1 MVQAKFDAAETV
13 DADAAVDLA
22 GGEEVV
28 VRQSTAMAAVGE
40 VQGELSR
47 SDIMLPRLQFIQS
60 VGPLSR
66 EFTPGDIVLSKE
78 VRIAQKDQ
86 NITLVVLSV
95 KKYFQ
100 ERFDKFELNGP
111 RPLRF
116 ETEDE
121 VRKAGLVLDW
131 DFPKKGDRPTAEPLA
146 DVVVM
151 IKKPEGNESPV
162 FSIPIGGKLW
172 SAALWTTQR
181 TSYTRAAKRIFTAR
195 AVELSAGGLLSGVW
209 SLMSH
214 EATINGNLVF
224 VPALTLIG
232 RNDAATIAE
241 ITAVFAGKK

>member
-13 DADAAVDLA
+13 DTEAGVDLA

-78 VRIAQKDQ
+78 VRIAPRDQ
-86 NITLVVLSV
+86 NITLVVLSM

-100 ERFDKFELNGP
+100 ERFDKFDLNGP

-116 ETEDE
+116 DTEAD
-121 VRKAGLVLDW
+121 VLKAGLVLDW
-131 DFPKKGDRPTAEPLA
+131 DFPKKGCRPTAEPLA
-146 DVVVM
+146 DIVVL
-151 IKKPEGNESPV
+151 IKKPEGVNSPV
-162 FSIPIGGKLW
+162 FSIEVGGNLW

-181 TSYTRAAKRIFTAR
+181 SSYTRAAKRIFTAR
-195 AVELSAGGLLSGVW
+195 AVELSKGGLLSGVW
-209 SLMSH
+209 TLMSH

-224 VPALTLIG
+224 VPALTLVG
-232 RNDAATIAE
+232 RNDEATIAE
-241 ITAVFAGKK
+241 ITSVFAGKE